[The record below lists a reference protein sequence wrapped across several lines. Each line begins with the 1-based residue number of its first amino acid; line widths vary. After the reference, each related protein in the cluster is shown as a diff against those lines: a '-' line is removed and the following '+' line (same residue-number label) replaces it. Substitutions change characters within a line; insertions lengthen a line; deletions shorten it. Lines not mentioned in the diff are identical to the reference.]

1 MLKWFSISGIYKEI
15 KRIRWPKPKD
25 LLSSSITVIFFTF
38 LFGVFFLLCELI
50 ASGFL
55 TIIGL

>member
-1 MLKWFSISGIYKEI
+1 MKWFSIAGIQSEI

-25 LLSSSITVIFFTF
+25 LFKNSVTVILFTAA
-38 LFGVFFLLCELI
+38 FGVFFLLCEMI

-55 TIIGL
+55 TIVGF